1 MFFIY
6 IAPYP
11 SEMQPFQVHFFF
23 LPSLQTHPFASSSI
37 GHKYLRGMSLEVNI
51 CPGWNVSG
59 QRAVDKA
66 PNRSVPGRETLLW
79 LLFNLLL
86 QHTPLDAVCSH
97 GIARMSRSRESQP
110 IQFCQLWMQS
120 DSVTPHKTPNSLAD
134 IQSAH
139 IVGPGIDFVSRCTK
153 CSLELNLAFGYSG
166 SANDRI
172 IRSDIFRQ

>member
-1 MFFIY
+1 
-6 IAPYP
+6 
-11 SEMQPFQVHFFF
+11 MQPFQAQFFF
-23 LPSLQTHPFASSSI
+23 IIIFFLWSLQTHLPASSSI

-51 CPGWNVSG
+51 CPDWNVSG

-66 PNRSVPGRETLLW
+66 PNRSVPGHETLLR

-86 QHTPLDAVCSH
+86 QHTPLDVVCSH
-97 GIARMSRSRESQP
+97 TITRMSRFRESQP
-110 IQFCQLWMQS
+110 IQFCQFWMQS

-139 IVGPGIDFVSRCTK
+139 IFGSSIDFVSRCAK
-153 CSLELNLAFGYSG
+153 WSFELNLTFGYSG
-166 SANDRI
+166 GTNDRI